1 MKYLSLVLMAAAV
14 TLLGACSSQSATTS
28 ATLDGEVFYLQRMA
42 LPPSATLS
50 VSLQDVSLADAPA
63 VVLARQSGPIA
74 GQVPLP
80 FHLHYDRQQVQPG
93 HRYAIS
99 ARIEAEGKL
108 LFVTTE
114 RHGVQLDGKDPQP
127 LRIRLNPAR

>member
-1 MKYLSLVLMAAAV
+1 MKHLPLILMTA
-14 TLLGACSSQSATTS
+14 LLGACSSTPPDTRAS
-28 ATLDGEVFYLQRMA
+28 LDGEVFYLQRMA

-63 VVLARQSGPIA
+63 VVLARQSGPIT

-80 FHLHYDRQQVQPG
+80 FHLEYQRKQVQPG

-99 ARIEAEGKL
+99 ARIEADGQL
-108 LFVTTE
+108 LFINTE
-114 RHGVQLDGKDPQP
+114 QHAVQLDGKNTQP
-127 LRIRLNPAR
+127 LRIRLNPPR

>member
-1 MKYLSLVLMAAAV
+1 
-14 TLLGACSSQSATTS
+14 
-28 ATLDGEVFYLQRMA
+28 MA
-42 LPPSATLS
+42 LPPTATLS

-63 VVLARQSGPIA
+63 LVLAQQNGPVK

-80 FHLHYDRQQVQPG
+80 FHLHYDPTQIQPG
-93 HRYAIS
+93 HQYAIS
-99 ARIEAEGKL
+99 ARIESDGQL

-114 RHGVQLDGKDPQP
+114 RHGVQLNGKDPQP

>member
-1 MKYLSLVLMAAAV
+1 MKKFTLLLMTA
-14 TLLGACSSQSATTS
+14 LLGACGSVQLPNQ
-28 ATLDGEVFYLQRMA
+28 ATLDGEVFYLQRIA
-42 LPPSATLS
+42 LPPTATLS
-50 VSLQDVSLADAPA
+50 VSLQDVSLADAAA
-63 VVLARQSGPIA
+63 VVLARQSGPIK

-80 FHLHYDRQQVQPG
+80 FHLHYDRQQIQPG

-99 ARIEAEGKL
+99 ARIEAEGQL

-114 RHGVQLDGKDPQP
+114 QHGVQLDGKDSQP